1 MYALFLLLVLYILTK
16 HDIVRYMILV
26 MNLGFLITL
35 NPFFKFD
42 GYWIASDILGI
53 PNLRLRSKELLIN
66 WFKYIKKNPSA
77 RKPYLLQVNK
87 FERYGLLIYS
97 IIINL
102 FMGYYF
108 FYIIPKFTIS
118 FINSFP
124 NEIHQLVLY
133 LSNDM
138 TPSFALLRNI
148 TMQLLL
154 LALIGVFI
162 FNFIRHIPKYI
173 SNIQK

>member
-1 MYALFLLLVLYILTK
+1 
-16 HDIVRYMILV
+16 
-26 MNLGFLITL
+26 
-35 NPFFKFD
+35 
-42 GYWIASDILGI
+42 
-53 PNLRLRSKELLIN
+53 
-66 WFKYIKKNPSA
+66 
-77 RKPYLLQVNK
+77 
-87 FERYGLLIYS
+87 
-97 IIINL
+97 
-102 FMGYYF
+102 MGYYF